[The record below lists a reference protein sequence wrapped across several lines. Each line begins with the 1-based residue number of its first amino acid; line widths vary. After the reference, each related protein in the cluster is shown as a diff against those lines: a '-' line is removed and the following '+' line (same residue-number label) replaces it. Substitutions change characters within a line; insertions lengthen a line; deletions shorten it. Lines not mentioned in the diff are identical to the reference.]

1 MAKKNSEN
9 TKNVDEKKEKDK
21 IKNKEDKKVKEKG
34 TKKKE
39 EKIVKVKK
47 EKKVSKNKEEKII
60 KKNKKDKIKDTKKE
74 TKEEKKVKN
83 DAKKETKKE
92 KKIKKDV
99 RVDIQE
105 EVTEEMMDEETSK
118 AKYVFIYFFMTL
130 MLIAILAL
138 LFIILNDRYSLIYK
152 KPVATIELEE
162 YGNIVVEL
170 DPTKAPNTVS
180 NFVKLVEDGFYDG
193 KVVYGLDAIS
203 VHFGR
208 AKRGES
214 DNATTSM
221 VDKSIEV
228 DSALDYE
235 YEIDGEFENN
245 NFKLNDIN
253 HEKYVLSLVRADYSD
268 LGVIPQAYSYNSGAP
283 QFKVLFDNA
292 PGMNGNYAAFGK
304 VIEGTEIID
313 ELTKRKLESNWEGEL
328 NRYEKFVTI
337 KSITVNTFGRKFKD
351 VKLHKMFSPEE
362 YFLQLFQNDWL

>member
-1 MAKKNSEN
+1 MAKKNSKK
-9 TKNVDEKKEKDK
+9 TKNADEKKEKDK
-21 IKNKEDKKVKEKG
+21 IKNKEDKKVKEK
-34 TKKKE
+34 
-39 EKIVKVKK
+39 
-47 EKKVSKNKEEKII
+47 SNKNKEEKII
-60 KKNKKDKIKDTKKE
+60 KEKKEKKASKNKEEKTVKKNKKDKIKDTKKE
-74 TKEEKKVKN
+74 
-83 DAKKETKKE
+83 AKKE
-92 KKIKKDV
+92 KKAKKDFKV
-99 RVDIQE
+99 EIQE
-105 EVTEEMMDEETSK
+105 EETEEMMDEETSK

-170 DPTKAPNTVS
+170 DPTKAPNTVN

-203 VHFGR
+203 IHFGR
-208 AKRGES
+208 AKRGGS

-235 YEIDGEFENN
+235 YEIEGEFESN

-283 QFKVLFDNA
+283 QFKILFDNA

-304 VIEGTEIID
+304 VTEGTEIID
-313 ELTKRKLESNWEGEL
+313 ELAKRKLESNWEGEL